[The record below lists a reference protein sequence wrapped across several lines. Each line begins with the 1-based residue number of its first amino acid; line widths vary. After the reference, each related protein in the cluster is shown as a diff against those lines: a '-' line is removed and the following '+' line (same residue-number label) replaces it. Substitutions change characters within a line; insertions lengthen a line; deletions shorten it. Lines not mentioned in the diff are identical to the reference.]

1 MAVIDLLQSFL
12 FSFLL
17 TLGLEY
23 PVLLLFGIRD
33 RKDLLLA
40 LPVNLLTN
48 PAVVALFYLLRPLLP
63 APPLQ
68 LALETA
74 VILAEWR
81 LFHAFGRTIRR
92 PLLLSLCANSFSYG
106 AGLILQMI

>member
-74 VILAEWR
+74 VILFFIVS
-81 LFHAFGRTIRR
+81 LHSFIIIKCSGREYKPDHIICRIS
-92 PLLLSLCANSFSYG
+92 PAP
-106 AGLILQMI
+106 